1 MAARFS
7 GQNLLLRL
15 FVALVLVFAT
25 YNPEGY
31 SYYHWVIVKLPET
44 GLPGFDV
51 LKAFVG
57 MVLLIGWVIF
67 LRATLH
73 SLGAIGTLLAVA
85 FFGTLLWL
93 GTDRGIIPSDS
104 QRAIS
109 YIVLLIISG
118 VLAAGVSWSHIR
130 RRITGQLDVDDR
142 D

>member
-7 GQNLLLRL
+7 GQNFLLRL
-15 FVALVLVFAT
+15 FAALVVVFAT

-31 SYYHWVIVKLPET
+31 SYYHWAIAKLPEM

-57 MVLLIGWVIF
+57 VVLLIGWAIL
-67 LRATLH
+67 LRATLR
-73 SLGAIGTLLAVA
+73 SLGAIGTLLAIA

-93 GTDRGIIPSDS
+93 GTDRGIIPSGS

-109 YIVLLIISG
+109 YIVLVIISG

-130 RRITGQLDVDDR
+130 RRITGQLDVDDH